1 MRLILDGRPLAEDA
15 TLADAGVGNDA
26 VVAVVF
32 RDADARGG
40 WEPVEV
46 EEFDVGGE

>member
-1 MRLILDGRPLAEDA
+1 MRLMLDNRPLPDDA

-40 WEPVEV
+40 WEPVDV
-46 EEFDVGGE
+46 EEFDTGGE